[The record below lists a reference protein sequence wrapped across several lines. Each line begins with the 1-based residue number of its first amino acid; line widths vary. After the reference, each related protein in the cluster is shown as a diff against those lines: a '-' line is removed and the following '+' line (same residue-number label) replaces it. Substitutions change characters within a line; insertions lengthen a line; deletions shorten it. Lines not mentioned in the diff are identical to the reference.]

1 LSSLACAPD
10 KNAAANAILKI
21 KKRVPRITRVLF
33 LYRLIQYVS
42 FPFVF
47 FYFLGRILFSPA
59 YRAHFAERLGILP
72 QSFSRTKPGSIWLH
86 AVSVGE
92 IASALP
98 LIRRLRAQ
106 QPGIPFYLST
116 ATISGRHAAARQAA
130 PLVDG
135 VFYAPVDF
143 ASCIR
148 RVLRTI
154 RPALVIVLET
164 EIWPN
169 LYSEITRC
177 GTRLAIVNGRISNRT
192 WPQYQAFRWFFAPV
206 LKLADCVIV
215 QSPTDF
221 DRYSQLDVPAQRLS
235 ILGNL
240 KYEAIAVQTPAS
252 LPTFGATPIWI
263 AASTVGPNERGSI
276 TRHFVDEDAIVIE
289 TFRQLSKDF
298 PKLLLI
304 IAPRQPARFA
314 EVARKLAAADLPFI
328 RRTELQPDS
337 TLPLPGIFLLDSIGE
352 LAGLYSQ
359 ADIVFVG
366 GSLAPRGGHNI
377 IEPGA
382 AGVPVVVGPH
392 MHNFE
397 VITRDFLEH
406 QAVVQ
411 IQLEQDLLPTIRDLL
426 ANPRR
431 AADMGK
437 RAQTF
442 VRSQQGVSEALAERL
457 WPLYHTA
464 CWRTPRSGWSRLLLA
479 PFALIWKWGGTLKR
493 SGSERRAAGLLPLP
507 APVVS
512 VGGITVGGSG
522 KTPFT
527 NYLAAALKAHG
538 RSPAILTRGY
548 GRRFP
553 AESIVLP
560 PAAKASVLMTG
571 DEAQIFLR
579 AGKVPVG
586 IGAKRYETAKILMR
600 QFPATDILLLDDG
613 FQHASLD
620 RDFDIVVIDGL
631 DPFGQE
637 DLVPLGRLREPLS
650 ALGRAGAFVVT
661 RAENDLRFD
670 FIRKRL
676 RDYNPNAPAFRTRLV
691 SRAWRDYCTGESVP
705 SLAGKKVGAF
715 CGLGNPD
722 NFWSTLESEG
732 LDVVFRWT
740 FDDHH
745 SYKPNELYCLAH
757 QAQEFGADMLVTTE
771 KDRINCPNNLESA
784 LAPLKLYW
792 LEIEFELENEYLF
805 FEVLDRKLSARRVS

>member
-1 LSSLACAPD
+1 
-10 KNAAANAILKI
+10 
-21 KKRVPRITRVLF
+21 
-33 LYRLIQYVS
+33 
-42 FPFVF
+42 
-47 FYFLGRILFSPA
+47 
-59 YRAHFAERLGILP
+59 
-72 QSFSRTKPGSIWLH
+72 LH

-116 ATISGRHAAARQAA
+116 ATTAGRTAALRQAA

-135 VFYAPVDF
+135 IFYAPLDF

-148 RVLRTI
+148 RVLRAL

-169 LYSEITRC
+169 LYAEIGRC
-177 GTRLAIVNGRISNRT
+177 GARLAIVNGRISNRT
-192 WPQYQAFRWFFAPV
+192 WPQYQAWRWFFAPI
-206 LKLADCVIV
+206 LKFPDCIIV
-215 QSPTDF
+215 QSPADF
-221 DRYSQLDVPAQRLS
+221 ERYSQLNVPAQRLS

-240 KYEAIAVQTPAS
+240 KYEAVAPQAHAT
-252 LPTFGATPIWI
+252 LPTFGAEQIWI
-263 AASTVGPNERGSI
+263 AASTVGPNEPGSL
-276 TRHFVDEDAIVIE
+276 TRHFIDEDAIVIQ
-289 TFRQLSKDF
+289 TFQQLARHF

-304 IAPRQPARFA
+304 VAPRQPARFP
-314 EVARKLAAADLPFI
+314 EVVRKLVAAGLPFL
-328 RRTELQPDS
+328 RRTELQSDS
-337 TLPLPGIFLLDSIGE
+337 SLALPGVLLLDSMGE
-352 LAGLYSQ
+352 LATLYSL
-359 ADIVFVG
+359 ADVVFVG

-406 QAVVQ
+406 QAIVQ
-411 IQLEQDLLPTIRDLL
+411 IQNEQDLLPALRDLL

-437 RAQTF
+437 RAQQF
-442 VRSQQGVSEALAERL
+442 VRSQQGVSEAVAERL
-457 WPLYHTA
+457 WPLYFAA
-464 CWRTPRSGWSRLLLA
+464 CWRHPRSALSRLLLS
-479 PFALIWKWGGTLKR
+479 PLALLWRWGGNLKR

-507 APVVS
+507 VPVVS
-512 VGGITVGGSG
+512 VGGITIGGSG

-527 NYLAAALKAHG
+527 NYLAAALNLHG

-560 PAAKASVLMTG
+560 PTAKVSALMTG

-579 AGKVPVG
+579 AGVAPLG
-586 IGAKRYETAKILMR
+586 IGAKRYETAQILLR
-600 QFPATDILLLDDG
+600 QFPATDVLLLDDG
-613 FQHASLD
+613 FQHARLD

-631 DPFGQE
+631 DPFGQQ

-650 ALGRAGAFVVT
+650 ALARAGAFIIT

-676 RDYNPNAPAFRTRLV
+676 RDFNPTAPAFRTRLL
-691 SRAWRDYCTGESVP
+691 SRAWRDYSTGDSVP
-705 SLAGKKVGAF
+705 SLSGKRVGAF

-722 NFWSTLESEG
+722 NFWSTLQSLG
-732 LDVVFRWT
+732 LEVVFRWS
-740 FDDHH
+740 FNDHH
-745 SYKPNELYCLAH
+745 NYKPREIYNLTH
-757 QAQEFGADMLVTTE
+757 QAKEHGAEMLVTTE
-771 KDRINCPNNLESA
+771 KDRINCPNNMESA
-784 LAPLKLYW
+784 LAPLNLFW
-792 LEIEFELENEYLF
+792 LEIEFELENEAAFL
-805 FEVLDRKLSARRVS
+805 ELLERKLRARRV

>member
-1 LSSLACAPD
+1 MSSLHGAANPS
-10 KNAAANAILKI
+10 AAANAILKS

-42 FPFVF
+42 FPFIF
-47 FYFLGRILFSPA
+47 FYFLGRCVFFPA
-59 YRAHFAERLGILP
+59 YRGHFRERLGFLP
-72 QSFSRTKPGSIWLH
+72 QSFSRTRPGAIWLH

-106 QPGIPFYLST
+106 QPAIPFYLST
-116 ATISGRHAAARQAA
+116 STTAGRSAAARQAA

-135 VFYAPVDF
+135 IFYAPIDF

-148 RVLRTI
+148 RVLRAI

-169 LYSEITRC
+169 LYAEISRC
-177 GTRLAIVNGRISNRT
+177 GARLAIVNGRISNRT
-192 WPQYQAFRWFFAPV
+192 WPQYQAWRWFFAPI
-206 LKLADCVIV
+206 LKFPDSIIV

-221 DRYSQLDVPAQRLS
+221 ERYGQLNVPAQRLS

-240 KYEAIAVQTPAS
+240 KYEAVATQAPST
-252 LPTFGATPIWI
+252 LLTFDAEQIWI
-263 AASTVGPNERGSI
+263 AASTVGPNERGSL
-276 TRHFVDEDAIVIE
+276 TRHFVDEDQIVIE
-289 TFRQLSKDF
+289 TFQRLARDF

-304 IAPRQPARFA
+304 LAPRQPARFS
-314 EVARKLAAADLPFI
+314 EVARKLTASGWPFL
-328 RRTELQPDS
+328 RRTELQTNS
-337 TLPLPGIFLLDSIGE
+337 TLALPGILLLDSMGE
-352 LAGLYSQ
+352 LATLYSL
-359 ADIVFVG
+359 ANVVFVG

-406 QAVVQ
+406 QAIVQ
-411 IQLEQDLLPTIRDLL
+411 IQGEQDLLPAIRDLL
-426 ANPRR
+426 TNPRR

-437 RAQTF
+437 RGQQF

-457 WPLYHTA
+457 WPLYHSA
-464 CWRTPRSGWSRLLLA
+464 CWRKPRSGLSRLLLS
-479 PFALIWKWGGTLKR
+479 PLALLWRWGGSFKR

-507 APVVS
+507 VPVVS
-512 VGGITVGGSG
+512 VGGITIGGSG

-527 NYLAAALKAHG
+527 NYLAAALKAHD

-560 PAAKASVLMTG
+560 PGAKVSALMTG

-579 AGKVPVG
+579 AGIAPLG
-586 IGAKRYETAKILMR
+586 IGAKRYETAQILLR
-600 QFPATDILLLDDG
+600 QFPATDVLLLDDG
-613 FQHASLD
+613 FQHARLD
-620 RDFDIVVIDGL
+620 RDFDIVIIDGL

-650 ALGRAGAFVVT
+650 ALARAGAFVVT

-676 RDYNPNAPAFRTRLV
+676 RDCNPAAPAFRTRLIC
-691 SRAWRDYCTGESVP
+691 RAWRDYCTGESVP
-705 SLAGKKVGAF
+705 SLAGKRVGAF
-715 CGLGNPD
+715 CGLGNPE
-722 NFWSTLESEG
+722 NFWSTLQSLG
-732 LDVVFRWT
+732 LDVVFRWS

-745 SYKPNELYCLAH
+745 SYKPTEIYNLVH
-757 QAQEFGADMLVTTE
+757 QAKENGATLLVTTE
-771 KDRINCPNNLESA
+771 KDRINCPNNMESA
-784 LAPLKLYW
+784 LAPLNLFW
-792 LEIEFELENEYLF
+792 LEIEFELDNEAAFL
-805 FEVLDRKLSARRVS
+805 ELLERKLRARRV

>member
-1 LSSLACAPD
+1 LSSLPGAP
-10 KNAAANAILKI
+10 NISPAPNAILKI

-42 FPFVF
+42 FPFAF
-47 FYFLGRILFSPA
+47 FYFLGRCLSRA
-59 YRAHFAERLGILP
+59 YRPHFRERLGFLP
-72 QSFSRTKPGSIWLH
+72 QPFSRTKPGAIWLH

-92 IASALP
+92 VASALP

-106 QPGIPFYLST
+106 QPRIPFYLST
-116 ATISGRHAAARQAA
+116 STVAGRSAAARQAA
-130 PLVDG
+130 PLLDG
-135 VFYAPVDF
+135 IFYAPIDF

-148 RVLRTI
+148 RVLRAI

-169 LYSEITRC
+169 LYSEIGRC
-177 GTRLAIVNGRISNRT
+177 GARLAIVNGRISNRT
-192 WPQYQAFRWFFAPV
+192 WPQYQAWRWFFAPV
-206 LKLADCVIV
+206 LKFPDSIIV

-221 DRYSQLDVPAQRLS
+221 ERYSQLNVPAHRLS

-240 KYEAIAVQTPAS
+240 KYEAVAGQAQST
-252 LPTFGATPIWI
+252 LPTFGAEQIWI
-263 AASTVGPNERGSI
+263 AASTVGPNERGSL
-276 TRHFVDEDAIVIE
+276 TRHFIDEDAIVIE
-289 TFRQLSKDF
+289 TFQQLARDF

-304 IAPRQPARFA
+304 VAPRQPDRFP
-314 EVARKLAAADLPFI
+314 EVARKLTASGLPFL
-328 RRTELQPDS
+328 RRSELQDDS
-337 TLPLPGIFLLDSIGE
+337 TLPLPGILLLDTIGE
-352 LAGLYSQ
+352 LASLY
-359 ADIVFVG
+359 ALANVVFVG

-406 QAVVQ
+406 QAIVQ
-411 IQLEQDLLPTIRDLL
+411 IHREQDLLPAIRDLL
-426 ANPRR
+426 MNPRR
-431 AADMGK
+431 AAEMGK
-437 RAQTF
+437 RGQQF
-442 VRSQQGVSEALAERL
+442 VRSQQGVSEAVAERL
-457 WPLYHTA
+457 WPMYYAA
-464 CWRTPRSGWSRLLLA
+464 CWRQPRSALSRLLLT
-479 PFALIWKWGGTLKR
+479 PLALFWRWGGNLKR

-507 APVVS
+507 VPVVS
-512 VGGITVGGSG
+512 VGGITTGGSG
-522 KTPFT
+522 KTPLT
-527 NYLAAALKAHG
+527 NYLASALKANG

-560 PAAKASVLMTG
+560 PTAKVSALMTG

-579 AGKVPVG
+579 AAIAPLG
-586 IGAKRYETAKILMR
+586 IGAKRYETAQILLR
-600 QFPATDILLLDDG
+600 QFPSTDVLLLDDG
-613 FQHASLD
+613 FQHARLD

-631 DPFGQE
+631 DPFGQQ

-650 ALGRAGAFVVT
+650 ALARAGAFVIT

-676 RDYNPNAPAFRTRLV
+676 RDFNPTAPAFRTRLV

-705 SLAGKKVGAF
+705 SLAGKRVGAF
-715 CGLGNPD
+715 CGLGNPE
-722 NFWSTLESEG
+722 NFWSTLESLG
-732 LDVVFRWT
+732 LEVVFRWT

-745 SYKPNELYCLAH
+745 NYKPKEIYNLTH
-757 QAQEFGADMLVTTE
+757 QAKEHGAEMLVTTE
-771 KDRINCPNNLESA
+771 KDRINCPNNMESA
-784 LAPLKLYW
+784 LAPLNLFW
-792 LEIEFELENEYLF
+792 LEIEFELENESAFL
-805 FEVLDRKLSARRVS
+805 ELLERKLRARRV